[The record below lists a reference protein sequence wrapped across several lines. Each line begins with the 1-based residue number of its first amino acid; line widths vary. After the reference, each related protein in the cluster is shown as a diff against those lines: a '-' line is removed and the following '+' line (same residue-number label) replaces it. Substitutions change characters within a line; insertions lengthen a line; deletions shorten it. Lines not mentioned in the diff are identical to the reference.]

1 MNAVVFALPQNE
13 VLARALAAELDAELG
28 GLEVRRFPD
37 GETYVRLDSDVAG
50 RDVVIAA
57 SLSQPDPKLAQLHFI
72 ARTARELGAASI
84 VLAAPYLAY
93 MRQDRQFRPGEGLT
107 SRFFA
112 DFVSAFVD
120 GLVTVDPHLHR
131 IAKLSDLYRIPS
143 QVVHAAPFIGNWLQA
158 NVSSPVVIGPDEESR
173 QWVAAVA
180 EAAGA
185 PHVVLSKVRHGDRN
199 VEVSVPQLEAWRG
212 RTPVLVDDIVST
224 ARTMI
229 EAVKHLKAAATSAP
243 VCIGVHAI
251 FAGSAYEDLLAAG
264 AGRVVSCNTIEHLS
278 NAIDVRPALAQAVR
292 TILDG
297 ITSSNRSSAP
307 IVKPAKGEP

>member
-1 MNAVVFALPQNE
+1 MSAVVFALPQNE
-13 VLARALAAELDAELG
+13 ALARALATELDAELG

-37 GETYVRLDSDVAG
+37 GETYVRLDSGVAG

-57 SLSQPDPKLAQLHFI
+57 SLSQPDRKLAQLLFI

-199 VEVSVPQLEAWRG
+199 VEVSVPQLEAWRD

-251 FAGSAYEDLLAAG
+251 FAGSAYDDLMAAG
-264 AGRVVSCNTIEHLS
+264 ASRVVTCNTIAHPS
-278 NAIDVRPALAQAVR
+278 NAIDVFPAISR
-292 TILDG
+292 TLR
-297 ITSSNRSSAP
+297 TMLRSS
-307 IVKPAKGEP
+307 